1 MAHER
6 ITDYLFLL
14 LAITL
19 TEGEDGRPTFS
30 GEQSITRVQPS
41 LMYHFPA
48 GDTDKVFKK
57 ERHDKAFLCLSDN
70 LNAQNILFGYFNLK
84 L

>member
-1 MAHER
+1 MARER

-19 TEGEDGRPTFS
+19 TEREDGRPTFS

-48 GDTDKVFKK
+48 GDTKFSRKK
-57 ERHDKAFLCLSDN
+57 GMIR
-70 LNAQNILFGYFNLK
+70 LFCA
-84 L
+84 